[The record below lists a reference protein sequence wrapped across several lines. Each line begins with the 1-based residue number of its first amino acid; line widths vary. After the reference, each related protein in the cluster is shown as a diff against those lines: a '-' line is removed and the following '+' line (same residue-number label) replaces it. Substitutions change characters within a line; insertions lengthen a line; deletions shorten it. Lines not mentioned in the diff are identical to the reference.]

1 MQLCAAWVIVLKMN
15 RSKESKAM
23 NYISERLGA
32 KLFLANLIVILIG
45 VIILAITIQ
54 ITIPAAFNRHM
65 GMTDSSMMIGMGM
78 GQSQGQGQGFGRTLF
93 ENFRASMFESLG
105 YAVAASVLAALIV
118 SLFLSRRIVAPVRTL
133 TSASQHIA
141 GGHYDER
148 VQVNGTDEIAQLAT
162 RFNQMAAQLEQVE
175 SMRRQLIGDVTHEL
189 RTPLTSIKGYM
200 EGLID
205 GVLPS
210 TPETFNQLHR
220 EADRLSRLVDDLQ
233 ELSRVEAK
241 AYSLDIR
248 SVAVSNLV
256 QTTVKRLSPQ
266 ATAKRI
272 NLHSSLPADLPPIQA
287 DEDRITQVLVNLV
300 ANAIQYTPENG
311 HVTISATRQAD
322 EIHVSVED
330 TGVGIPSEHIVNLF
344 TRFYRVDKSRSRN
357 AGGGSGIGLTIA
369 KHLVEAQGGRI
380 WAASKGER
388 QGSTFTFS
396 LKTAK

>member
-1 MQLCAAWVIVLKMN
+1 MMN
-15 RSKESKAM
+15 E
-23 NYISERLGA
+23 L
-32 KLFLANLIVILIG
+32 
-45 VIILAITIQ
+45 
-54 ITIPAAFNRHM
+54 
-65 GMTDSSMMIGMGM
+65 
-78 GQSQGQGQGFGRTLF
+78 
-93 ENFRASMFESLG
+93 
-105 YAVAASVLAALIV
+105 
-118 SLFLSRRIVAPVRTL
+118 
-133 TSASQHIA
+133 
-141 GGHYDER
+141 
-148 VQVNGTDEIAQLAT
+148 QVNGSDEIAQLAT

-200 EGLID
+200 EGLVD

-210 TPETFNQLHR
+210 TPETFNQIHR

-248 SVAVSNLV
+248 SVTVSNLV
-256 QTTVKRLSPQ
+256 QTTVKRLTPQ

-272 NLHSSLPADLPPIQA
+272 TLHSNLPADLPPIQA

-300 ANAIQYTPENG
+300 ANAIQYTPEG
-311 HVTISATRQAD
+311 GDVTISAARHAD
-322 EIHVSVED
+322 EIHISVKD
-330 TGVGIPSEHIVNLF
+330 TGVGIPPEHLANLF

-369 KHLVEAQGGRI
+369 KHLVEAHGGRI
-380 WAASKGER
+380 WAESKGDG

-396 LKTAK
+396 LKIAK

>member
-1 MQLCAAWVIVLKMN
+1 MK
-15 RSKESKAM
+15 
-23 NYISERLGA
+23 YIRERLGA

-65 GMTDSSMMIGMGM
+65 GMMTTTGMGM
-78 GQSQGQGQGFGRTLF
+78 MGQGQGQGQGYGRTLF

-105 YAVAASVLAALIV
+105 YAVTASVLAALLV
-118 SLFLSRRIVAPVRTL
+118 NFFLSRRIVAPIRTL
-133 TSASQHIA
+133 TDASQHIA
-141 GGHYDER
+141 EGQYAER
-148 VQVNGTDEIAQLAT
+148 VQVNGSDEIAQLAA
-162 RFNQMAAQLEQVE
+162 RFNQMATQLEQVE

-200 EGLID
+200 EGLVD

-210 TPETFNQLHR
+210 TPETFDQIHR

-241 AYSLDIR
+241 AYSLDIHPMT
-248 SVAVSNLV
+248 VSNLV
-256 QTTVKRLSPQ
+256 QTTVKRLAPQ
-266 ATAKRI
+266 ARDKHI
-272 NLHSSLPADLPPIQA
+272 ILHPNLPADLPPLQA

-300 ANAIQYTPENG
+300 ANAIQYTPVGGN
-311 HVTISATRQAD
+311 VSITAARQAD
-322 EIHVSVED
+322 EIQISVKD
-330 TGVGIPSEHIVNLF
+330 TGVGIPPEHLANLF

-369 KHLVEAQGGRI
+369 KHLVEAHGGRI
-380 WAASKGER
+380 WAESKGEG

-396 LKTAK
+396 LKVGK

>member
-1 MQLCAAWVIVLKMN
+1 MN
-15 RSKESKAM
+15 YSKESKAM
-23 NYISERLGA
+23 SYISERLSA
-32 KLFLANLIVILIG
+32 KLFLAHLMVILIG

-65 GMTDSSMMIGMGM
+65 GMTLAPGASAGVDQSMMNGMGM
-78 GQSQGQGQGFGRTLF
+78 GQGQGQGQGQGFGRTLF

-105 YAVAASVLAALIV
+105 FAVTASVLAALLV
-118 SLFLSRRIVAPVRTL
+118 SLVLSRRIVAPVRTL
-133 TSASQHIA
+133 SNASQHIA
-141 GGHYDER
+141 EGHYAER
-148 VQVNGTDEIAQLAT
+148 VQVNGSDEIAQLAT
-162 RFNQMAAQLEQVE
+162 RFNQMATQLEQVE

-200 EGLID
+200 EGLVD

-210 TPETFNQLHR
+210 TPETFNQIHR

-248 SVAVSNLV
+248 PVAVSNLV
-256 QTTVKRLSPQ
+256 QTTLKRLSPQ
-266 ATAKRI
+266 ATAKHI
-272 NLHSSLPADLPPIQA
+272 TLHPSLPVDLPPLQA

-300 ANAIQYTPENG
+300 ANAIQYTPEDG
-311 HVTISATRQAD
+311 DVTISATRHAD
-322 EIHVSVED
+322 EIHISVED
-330 TGVGIPSEHIVNLF
+330 TGVGIPPEHLVNLF

-369 KHLVEAQGGRI
+369 KHLVEAHGGRI
-380 WAASKGER
+380 WAESKGDG

>member
-1 MQLCAAWVIVLKMN
+1 MK
-15 RSKESKAM
+15 
-23 NYISERLGA
+23 YIRERLGA

-65 GMTDSSMMIGMGM
+65 GMMTTTGMGM
-78 GQSQGQGQGFGRTLF
+78 MGQGQGQGQGYGRTLF

-105 YAVAASVLAALIV
+105 YAVTASVLAALLV
-118 SLFLSRRIVAPVRTL
+118 SFFLSRRIVAPIRTL
-133 TSASQHIA
+133 TDASQHIA
-141 GGHYDER
+141 EGQYAER
-148 VQVNGTDEIAQLAT
+148 VQVNGSDEIAQLAA
-162 RFNQMAAQLEQVE
+162 RFNQMATQLEQVE

-200 EGLID
+200 EGLVD

-210 TPETFNQLHR
+210 TPETFDQIHR

-241 AYSLDIR
+241 AYSLDIHPMT
-248 SVAVSNLV
+248 VSNLV
-256 QTTVKRLSPQ
+256 QTTVKRLAPQ
-266 ATAKRI
+266 ARDKHI
-272 NLHSSLPADLPPIQA
+272 ILHPNLPADLPPLQA

-300 ANAIQYTPENG
+300 ANAIQYTPEGGN
-311 HVTISATRQAD
+311 VSITAARQTD
-322 EIHVSVED
+322 EIHISVKD
-330 TGVGIPSEHIVNLF
+330 TGVGIPPEHLANLF

-369 KHLVEAQGGRI
+369 KHLVEAHGGRI
-380 WAASKGER
+380 WAESKGDG

-396 LKTAK
+396 LKVGK

>member
-1 MQLCAAWVIVLKMN
+1 MK
-15 RSKESKAM
+15 
-23 NYISERLGA
+23 YIRERLSA
-32 KLFLANLIVILIG
+32 KLFLANLVVILIG

-65 GMTDSSMMIGMGM
+65 GMMNQSMMNGA
-78 GQSQGQGQGFGRTLF
+78 GQGQGQGQGFGRTLF

-105 YAVAASVLAALIV
+105 YAVTASVLAALLV

-133 TSASQHIA
+133 TDASQNIA
-141 GGHYDER
+141 EGHYEKR
-148 VQVNGTDEIAQLAT
+148 VDVNGSDEIAQLAT
-162 RFNQMAAQLEQVE
+162 RFNQMASQLEQVE

-200 EGLID
+200 EGLVD

-210 TPETFNQLHR
+210 TPETFNQIHR

-272 NLHSSLPADLPPIQA
+272 TLRSNLPADLPTLLA

-300 ANAIQYTPENG
+300 ANAIQYTPEG
-311 HVTISATRQAD
+311 GDVTISAVRQAD
-322 EIHVSVED
+322 EIHISVKD
-330 TGVGIPSEHIVNLF
+330 SGVGIPPEHLANLF

-369 KHLVEAQGGRI
+369 KHLVEAHGGRI
-380 WAASKGER
+380 WAESNGEG

-396 LKTAK
+396 LKVAKQ

>member
-1 MQLCAAWVIVLKMN
+1 MK
-15 RSKESKAM
+15 
-23 NYISERLGA
+23 YIRERLGA

-65 GMTDSSMMIGMGM
+65 GMMTTTGMGM
-78 GQSQGQGQGFGRTLF
+78 MGQGQGQGQGYGRTLF

-105 YAVAASVLAALIV
+105 YAVTASVLAALLV
-118 SLFLSRRIVAPVRTL
+118 SFFLSRRIVAPIRTL
-133 TSASQHIA
+133 TDASQHIA
-141 GGHYDER
+141 EGQYAER
-148 VQVNGTDEIAQLAT
+148 VQVNGSDEIAQLAA
-162 RFNQMAAQLEQVE
+162 RFNQMATQLEQVE

-200 EGLID
+200 EGLVD

-210 TPETFNQLHR
+210 TPETFDQIHR

-241 AYSLDIR
+241 AYSLDIHPMT
-248 SVAVSNLV
+248 VSNLV
-256 QTTVKRLSPQ
+256 QTTVKRLAPQ
-266 ATAKRI
+266 ARDKHI
-272 NLHSSLPADLPPIQA
+272 ILHPNLPADLPPLQA

-300 ANAIQYTPENG
+300 ANAIQYTPVGGN
-311 HVTISATRQAD
+311 VSITAARQAD
-322 EIHVSVED
+322 EIQISVKD
-330 TGVGIPSEHIVNLF
+330 TGVGIPPEHLANLF

-369 KHLVEAQGGRI
+369 KHLVEAHGGRI
-380 WAASKGER
+380 WAESKGEG

-396 LKTAK
+396 LKVDK

>member
-1 MQLCAAWVIVLKMN
+1 MK
-15 RSKESKAM
+15 
-23 NYISERLGA
+23 YIRERLGA

-65 GMTDSSMMIGMGM
+65 GMMTTTGMGM
-78 GQSQGQGQGFGRTLF
+78 MGQGQGQGQGYGRTLF

-105 YAVAASVLAALIV
+105 YAVTASVLAALLV
-118 SLFLSRRIVAPVRTL
+118 SFFLSRRIVAPIRTL
-133 TSASQHIA
+133 TDASQHIA
-141 GGHYDER
+141 EGQYAER
-148 VQVNGTDEIAQLAT
+148 VQVNGSDEIAQLAA
-162 RFNQMAAQLEQVE
+162 RFNQMATQLEQVE

-200 EGLID
+200 EGLVD

-210 TPETFNQLHR
+210 TPETFDQIHR
-220 EADRLSRLVDDLQ
+220 EANRLSRLVDDLQ

-241 AYSLDIR
+241 AYSLDIHPMT
-248 SVAVSNLV
+248 VSNLV
-256 QTTVKRLSPQ
+256 QTTVKRLAPQ
-266 ATAKRI
+266 ARDKHI
-272 NLHSSLPADLPPIQA
+272 ILHPNLPADLPPLQA

-300 ANAIQYTPENG
+300 ANAIQYTPVGGN
-311 HVTISATRQAD
+311 VSITAARQAD
-322 EIHVSVED
+322 EIQISVKD
-330 TGVGIPSEHIVNLF
+330 TGVGIPPEHLANLF

-369 KHLVEAQGGRI
+369 KHLVEAHGGRI
-380 WAASKGER
+380 WAESKGDG

-396 LKTAK
+396 LKVGK

>member
-1 MQLCAAWVIVLKMN
+1 
-15 RSKESKAM
+15 M
-23 NYISERLGA
+23 NYLRERLGA
-32 KLFLANLIVILIG
+32 KLFLANLLVILIG

-65 GMTDSSMMIGMGM
+65 GMTLAPGASAGVDQSMMNGMSM
-78 GQSQGQGQGFGRTLF
+78 GQGQGQGQGFGRTLF

-105 YAVAASVLAALIV
+105 FAVTASVLAALLV

-133 TSASQHIA
+133 TKASQHIA
-141 GGHYDER
+141 EGHYAER
-148 VQVNGTDEIAQLAT
+148 VEVNGSDEIAQLAT
-162 RFNQMAAQLEQVE
+162 RFNQMATQLEQVE

-200 EGLID
+200 EGLVD

-210 TPETFNQLHR
+210 TPETFNQIHR

-241 AYSLDIR
+241 AYSLDIN
-248 SVAVSNLV
+248 SVAVSQLV
-256 QTTVKRLSPQ
+256 QTTLKRLSPQ
-266 ATAKRI
+266 AIAKRI
-272 NLHSSLPADLPPIQA
+272 TLHSSLPAGLPPLQA
-287 DEDRITQVLVNLV
+287 DDDRITQVLVNLV
-300 ANAIQYTPENG
+300 ANAIQYTPEG
-311 HVTISATRQAD
+311 GDVTISATRQAN
-322 EIHVSVED
+322 EIHISVKD
-330 TGVGIPSEHIVNLF
+330 TGVGIPPEHLVNLF

-369 KHLVEAQGGRI
+369 KHLVEAHGGRI
-380 WAASKGER
+380 WAESKGDG

-396 LKTAK
+396 LKIAK